1 MSIKG
6 LEAQRNY
13 PLNKK
18 VKRNLLGFLVY
29 ANKLEL

>member
-13 PLNKK
+13 PLNK
-18 VKRNLLGFLVY
+18 VKRNLMGFLVY